1 MDQYEQYL
9 HAKGWD
15 SEFRYMLLDR
25 MRLDCEYYLGYGYR
39 CAKYLWAGN
48 EKDQIGYMKALWLS
62 LPENQKP
69 EWLSF
74 ESILDYEK
82 KMV

>member
-15 SEFRYMLLDR
+15 SQFLYMLLDR
-25 MRLDCEYYLGYGYR
+25 MRLDCEYYLGYGNR

-48 EKDQIGYMKALWLS
+48 EKDQI
-62 LPENQKP
+62 
-69 EWLSF
+69 
-74 ESILDYEK
+74 
-82 KMV
+82 